1 MTIEKIRALV
11 RAECDDWN
19 WHYHIL
25 PVVKYARLLAVEL
38 GEDEDMA
45 ELAAL
50 LHDIGRLLFGSQDHD
65 TRGAREAETILKEHG
80 YPDETIQAI
89 RHCVEAHRG
98 NGEVKPT
105 TLLAKIIA
113 SADALSHFDIIPAMI
128 QAGLKRE
135 SGDIEKAVK
144 WVDAKIERDYHE
156 KLLVESAKRLAK
168 DKYEAF
174 RLLIDAMQGYFIGE

>member
-1 MTIEKIRALV
+1 MTIEDIRALV

-50 LHDIGRLLFGSQDHD
+50 LHDIGRLRFGSRDHD
-65 TRGAREAETILKEHG
+65 IIGAREAETILREHG
-80 YPDETIQAI
+80 YPDEIVDAI

-98 NGEVKPT
+98 NGAVKPAT
-105 TLLAKIIA
+105 PLAKIIA

-135 SGDIEKAVK
+135 DGDIEQAVK
-144 WVDAKIERDYHE
+144 WVNEKIERDYHE
-156 KLLVESAKRLAK
+156 KLLIESARRLAK

-174 RLLIDAMQGYFIGE
+174 RLLVDAMQEYFVKN